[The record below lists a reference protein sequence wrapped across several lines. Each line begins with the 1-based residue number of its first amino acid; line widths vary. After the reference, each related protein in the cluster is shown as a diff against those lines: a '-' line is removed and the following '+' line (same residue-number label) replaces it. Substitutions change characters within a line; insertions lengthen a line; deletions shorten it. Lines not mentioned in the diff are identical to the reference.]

1 MCSVVRVAVESGS
14 VMNVSLLGNDDA
26 TPEAVL
32 NGMAEHSWIHLACH
46 AHQDPTQP
54 LESAFMLAGDPEKGR
69 PLNLTEIA
77 ERANRNADFAFL
89 SACQTATGDASL
101 SEESVHLAAGM
112 LMAGYRRVIATM
124 WAVNDSDAPIIA
136 EMVYKYMLSDGRADS
151 GKSCLALHHATA
163 LMQQERGEKNFMSW
177 VPFIHYGA

>member
-1 MCSVVRVAVESGS
+1 MDITCLD
-14 VMNVSLLGNDDA
+14 NNDA

-32 NGMAEHSWIHLACH
+32 SSMAEHSWIHLACH
-46 AHQDPTQP
+46 ARQDPTQP
-54 LESAFMLAGDPEKGR
+54 LKSAFILAGDPEQGR
-69 PLNLTEIA
+69 PLKLSEIA

-101 SEESVHLAAGM
+101 LEESVHLAAGM

-136 EMVYKYMLSDGRADS
+136 EMVYKYMLSDGKADS

-163 LMQQERGEKNFMSW
+163 SLRQKVGEKNFMSW